1 MSVASGALTRRS
13 VHPASPVLLTK
24 SGPLG
29 TRIRRPAPIK
39 RIKLRQS
46 ASYPEGNFEGNQLLD
61 GSISLSPLYPNL
73 TIDLHVRIATVPP
86 PEFPLASTSS
96 GIVHHL
102 SGPDTHALARPLRQ
116 ADRIGRRV
124 GKVADISRDPVRL
137 ARRPHTATE
146 LRQPGTEN
154 SPRPADSPLG
164 TGARAPEGTRRGD
177 LSSAGRRVVRS
188 RAYSTRPK
196 ESYLARGLL
205 TAVQPVA
212 ALARR

>member
-39 RIKLRQS
+39 RNR
-46 ASYPEGNFEGNQLLD
+46 YG
-61 GSISLSPLYPNL
+61 
-73 TIDLHVRIATVPP
+73 PP

-116 ADRIGRRV
+116 ADRIGRVMRRQP
-124 GKVADISRDPVRL
+124 GPPGLTSAGPRRHSPSLRL
-137 ARRPHTATE
+137 AE